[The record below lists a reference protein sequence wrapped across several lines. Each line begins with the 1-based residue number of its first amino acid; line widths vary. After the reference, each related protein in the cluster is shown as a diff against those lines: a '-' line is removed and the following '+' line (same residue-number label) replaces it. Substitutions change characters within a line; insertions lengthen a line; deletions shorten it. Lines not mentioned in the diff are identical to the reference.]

1 MNYSNPHTLEENEK
15 ISFFQEIDKFL
26 EKTTEYVHL
35 GMNPG
40 DYYKAIWTRDASYIL
55 KDQFLTGDTYSVF
68 RALYFIWTHQ
78 IGENDHQSVI
88 YGRGSPQL
96 GFSVN
101 QATGTEKKRFN
112 GALPSTI
119 YHDQG
124 FSEVYGQ
131 SPDIDSTALMVS
143 TTAWILDAYLK
154 AGLCCYYENLSDSSS
169 YTSSPCD
176 ASYPAPK
183 PESGKALS
191 LGNLDN
197 GQDVYCSSSPEQEAQ
212 QTYQH
217 FYPPLEIISRPTE
230 LIEFLVSRLLDAIN
244 YLEGRDVDNDGLLE
258 QGHNEDWMDTALR
271 AGKIVYSQA
280 CWILAL
286 TNLASLLFEI
296 GENALAK
303 RMTAM
308 AERTVDAVENNLWSE
323 EQGSYID
330 QYVPET
336 DQWASCRTNENIE
349 SSKEDKGSEEQ
360 ILTQD
365 VSLYLVS
372 VTENTLNDILS
383 ICYKNHEKLTDASKT
398 DHDAVVEISNGKEL
412 RLKQDRAR
420 IPRLTIQHRAESTLG
435 AIKQRIWIDNGW
447 PLVTDKALRRTG
459 PWVLEPDQY
468 HSHTFWPW
476 ITGIEML
483 ARSRF
488 GRYQECN
495 ELLQGLT
502 RQSDAHTLAY
512 YEWVDPKTGKGNG
525 AFPFRTGIS
534 TIRIALTDILISHL

>member
-1 MNYSNPHTLEENEK
+1 MNSPNPLTLEENDK
-15 ISFFQEIDKFL
+15 ISFFQEIDNFL
-26 EKTTEYVHL
+26 DKTTEYVHV

-55 KDQFLTGDTYSVF
+55 KDQFLTGDTYNVF
-68 RALYFIWTHQ
+68 GALYFIWTHQ
-78 IGENDHQSVI
+78 IRENDNQSVI
-88 YGRGSPQL
+88 YGRGSPAL

-101 QATGTEKKRFN
+101 HATGIEKKRFE

-131 SPDIDSTALMVS
+131 NPDIDSTALMIS
-143 TTAWILDAYLK
+143 TTAWILDVYLK
-154 AGLCCYYENLSDSSS
+154 AGLYSYHENLSDWSS
-169 YTSSPCD
+169 YTSRPYD
-176 ASYPAPK
+176 ATNSAPP
-183 PESGKALS
+183 PESAKTLS
-191 LGNLDN
+191 LGDQVD
-197 GQDVYCSSSPEQEAQ
+197 GQDVSSATAGQSPR
-212 QTYQH
+212 TYQR
-217 FYPPLEIISRPTE
+217 FCPPENIPRPTE

-286 TNLASLLFEI
+286 TNFASLLFEI
-296 GENALAK
+296 GENALAR

-323 EQGSYID
+323 TQGSYID
-330 QYVPET
+330 QYGHGT
-336 DQWASCRTNENIE
+336 DQQRACRTNDNIE
-349 SSKEDKGSEEQ
+349 SSKEDKENEDH

-383 ICYKNHEKLTDASKT
+383 ICYKNSKHADAMETDQNAAHEISDGKDLRMQQDAS
-398 DHDAVVEISNGKEL
+398 
-412 RLKQDRAR
+412 R
-420 IPRLTIQHRAESTLG
+420 IPRLKIQRRAESTLA

-447 PLVTDKALRRTG
+447 PLVTDKALRQTG

-468 HSHTFWPW
+468 HNHTFWPW

-495 ELLQGLT
+495 ALLQGLT
-502 RQSDAHTLAY
+502 KESQAHTLAY
-512 YEWVDPKTGKGNG
+512 YEWVNPKTGKGNG

>member
-1 MNYSNPHTLEENEK
+1 MNNPNPQTLEERDK
-15 ISFFQEIDKFL
+15 LSFFQEINNFL
-26 EKTTEYVHL
+26 DKTTEYVHV
-35 GMNPG
+35 GINPG

-55 KDQFLTGDTYSVF
+55 KDQFLTGDTYNVF

-78 IGENDHQSVI
+78 IGENENQSVI
-88 YGRGSPQL
+88 YGRGSPAL

-101 QATGTEKKRFN
+101 HATRAEKKRFK

-131 SPDIDSTALMVS
+131 NPDIDSTALMIS
-143 TTAWILDAYLK
+143 TTSWILDAYLK
-154 AGLCCYYENLSDSSS
+154 AGLYSYHENLSGWAP
-169 YTSSPCD
+169 YTSNPCD
-176 ASYPAPK
+176 SPYSAPP

-191 LGNLDN
+191 SGTQVR
-197 GQDVYCSSSPEQEAQ
+197 GQDVTSAPAEQSPR
-212 QTYQH
+212 TYQQ
-217 FYPPLEIISRPTE
+217 FCPPLEIISRPTE
-230 LIEFLVSRLLDAIN
+230 LIEFLVSCLLDAIN

-296 GENALAK
+296 GENGLAR

-323 EQGSYID
+323 AQGSYID
-330 QYVPET
+330 LHAHKT
-336 DQWASCRTNENIE
+336 DEPAACRTNDNIE
-349 SSKEDKGSEEQ
+349 SSKDDKGNEDH

-383 ICYKNHEKLTDASKT
+383 ICYKNSEKHTDAIET
-398 DHDAVVEISNGKEL
+398 DHDAAAEISIGKDL
-412 RLKQDRAR
+412 RAQQDGAR
-420 IPRLTIQHRAESTLG
+420 IPRLKIQRRAESTLG
-435 AIKQRIWIDNGW
+435 AIKQRIWINNGW
-447 PLVTDKALRRTG
+447 PLVTEKALRRTG

-468 HSHTFWPW
+468 HNHTFWPW

-488 GRYQECN
+488 GRYRECN
-495 ELLQGLT
+495 ALLQGLT
-502 RQSDAHTLAY
+502 KESQTHALAY